1 MEKGRGVWERPW
13 RRREEQGRG
22 ASDGGVKMS
31 RDQGGSSRR
40 GRGETRKGGDRGAA
54 NGGGNSPWMA
64 RGWQGGA
71 ACAVARRD
79 SRRRASRGR
88 AAATTDELDRRGRAV
103 ATTSTGGDEQQ
114 RRLTGGDEQQGG
126 ARPAGRANGR
136 RDRGILG
143 GLSKCAR
150 GRAPSGKFSSARTR
164 GDFFVPPLA
173 HPPSR
178 AIRPLPRR
186 LVAAGRLDAHLGPKR
201 RDGLRLA
208 SNRA

>member
-1 MEKGRGVWERPW
+1 MEKGRRAGERSIRRGSEDEQGSGREQPAGKRRNEKGRGQGSSQRGRELTLDGPW
-13 RRREEQGRG
+13 LARSSSVRRRPSGFQAPRE
-22 ASDGGVKMS
+22 S
-31 RDQGGSSRR
+31 RTSS
-40 GRGETRKGGDRGAA
+40 GD
-54 NGGGNSPWMA
+54 
-64 RGWQGGA
+64 
-71 ACAVARRD
+71 
-79 SRRRASRGR
+79 
-88 AAATTDELDRRGRAV
+88 ERRGRAV
-103 ATTSTGGDEQQ
+103 ATTSTDGDEQQ

>member
-150 GRAPSGKFSSARTR
+150 GRAPGGKSSSARPR
-164 GDFFVPPLA
+164 GDFFAPPLA
-173 HPPSR
+173 HPPAS
-178 AIRPLPRR
+178 ALPRR
-186 LVAAGRLDAHLGPKR
+186 R
-201 RDGLRLA
+201 RTPRRSPRAKTTRQA
-208 SNRA
+208 SPSE